1 MINERLNSLKFKE
14 KCNSKIL
21 STHTIEQIEAGLVD
35 LALDG
40 YIESLKNENPNIS
53 EEEINSKLKELVI
66 WKKSLQK
73 TSTIIRRGEINGKS
87 GSCSHNTRR
96 HCSSR

>member
-21 STHTIEQIEAGLVD
+21 STHTVEQIEAGLVD

-40 YIESLKNENPNIS
+40 YIESLKNENPNIN
-53 EEEINSKLKELVI
+53 EEEIKLKLRELVV
-66 WKKSLQK
+66 WKKKLELSYTK
-73 TSTIIRRGEINGKS
+73 RGEMKW
-87 GSCSHNTRR
+87 RK
-96 HCSSR
+96 